1 VAGLA
6 CVLDDQDRDGDG
18 ELAASC
24 RDDLS
29 AGPAGA
35 ACTTDDDCRDRTCAL
50 GHCVDVCA
58 TDRDC
63 ADGQRCT
70 EVPRVEVAGAP
81 LFQGCVPA
89 SGSLTWRLPVDAP
102 REEVLVPVPAAARS
116 LVLSMSIDAPG
127 QRVGALSVHT
137 PPAASAGTAPRSTRA
152 EFFDNLVRHTP
163 RERRSF
169 LELPG
174 SPRPGLRTRRVPDHR
189 QLVPRA
195 RSTRHRHAERCG
207 RPSSSTTAT
216 CSTCASC
223 SSIWTTH
230 ACQAAMGGP
239 LDALR
244 AEEAP
249 FQDYLTSLGQLLARA
264 GIDLRQSSFI
274 DLRDRPEFDS
284 LTAAELPQ
292 LLAAG
297 PAGPAL
303 NIYFVRTI
311 EPIGTAAL
319 IESTP
324 GAPLDVG
331 SGPGGVAIALDTL
344 CYRAVDHA
352 GTDHRPTRSRAISA
366 WRATASPAASSTP
379 SPTPTGRPAT

>member
-1 VAGLA
+1 
-6 CVLDDQDRDGDG
+6 
-18 ELAASC
+18 
-24 RDDLS
+24 
-29 AGPAGA
+29 
-35 ACTTDDDCRDRTCAL
+35 
-50 GHCVDVCA
+50 
-58 TDRDC
+58 
-63 ADGQRCT
+63 
-70 EVPRVEVAGAP
+70 
-81 LFQGCVPA
+81 
-89 SGSLTWRLPVDAP
+89 
-102 REEVLVPVPAAARS
+102 
-116 LVLSMSIDAPG
+116 MSIDAPG
-127 QRVGALSVHT
+127 QRVGALSVH
-137 PPAASAGTAPRSTRA
+137 APSGQRWYRA
-152 EFFDNLVRHTP
+152 PLNEGEFFDNLVRHTP

-174 SPRPGLRTRRVPDHR
+174 SPDLDFGPGAYPITVSSFRVLDQP
-189 QLVPRA
+189 
-195 RSTRHRHAERCG
+195 G
-207 RPSSSTTAT
+207 TAT
-216 CSTCASC
+216 PTVWAT
-223 SSIWTTH
+223 IKLDDGDLLDLRFVFLDLDDH

-344 CYRAVDHA
+344 CYRPWTTLARITGHA
-352 GTDHRPTRSRAISA
+352 IARHLGLARNREPGGELDTLADTDGSTGNLMFYSELGGSDLTVGQREVLS
-366 WRATASPAASSTP
+366 ASPVLQ
-379 SPTPTGRPAT
+379 